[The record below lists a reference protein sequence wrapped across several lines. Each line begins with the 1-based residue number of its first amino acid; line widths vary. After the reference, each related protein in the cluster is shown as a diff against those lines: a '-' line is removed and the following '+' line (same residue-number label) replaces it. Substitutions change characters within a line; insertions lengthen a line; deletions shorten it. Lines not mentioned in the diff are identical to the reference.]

1 MKRLSV
7 IIVSAALIA
16 PPALL
21 SGHASAAPDDGFG
34 DFDSFISG
42 AMSDFDGFIDD
53 ANRDFID
60 FMRNPWKKYDA
71 VKPVEKRVVPE
82 PTVQPVADPEAKAPE
97 KPTQLSIEE
106 IIDLTNRQGGTKGGK
121 EFGMAPVADFT
132 PKEEPAAPRE
142 EAAPAK
148 PQEQATPKAPT
159 SQTRPT
165 SPTGPTSPT
174 PASPATPA
182 AKPTTPATKPTTP
195 ATKPATPTTKPAT
208 PTKPATKPGAA
219 LPPQATVTSGLPV
232 QFGGVT
238 YRVSDALR
246 GVTPAV
252 ALNENS
258 VADAYEALFRAD
270 YKPLL
275 NDLKQLRANGLNNDW
290 ALYTF
295 IDDLSGKL
303 ATGNS
308 RKVLAQFLLNQL
320 GYRARVAIVPSENR
334 LALYFAPNVQLYGV
348 IFVDVNG
355 VRYFDIDAKK
365 PYSFYMC
372 PKEAP
377 AAKSLVDM
385 NVAKTPLFK
394 GSDHVSTR
402 KGTGKSADMIVS
414 TVVPEQLISYYK
426 DIPQCDYSVYTNA
439 AVDPGFKEMVLSA
452 LRPAIA
458 GKSETEAAGLLLDYV
473 QHAFEYATDGDQFGY
488 EKPFFVEE
496 LYYYPKCDCEDRS
509 VFYRFLVRELLGLDV
524 VLLEY
529 PNHIATAVRFN
540 STVGGDCV
548 NIGGRNYTVCDP
560 TYIGAGIGMAMP
572 SFKNTAA
579 KVVKI

>member
-1 MKRLSV
+1 
-7 IIVSAALIA
+7 
-16 PPALL
+16 
-21 SGHASAAPDDGFG
+21 
-34 DFDSFISG
+34 
-42 AMSDFDGFIDD
+42 
-53 ANRDFID
+53 
-60 FMRNPWKKYDA
+60 MRNPWKKYDA

-132 PKEEPAAPRE
+132 PKEEPAAPQE

-148 PQEQATPKAPT
+148 PQEQVAPAKPAEPAAPT
-159 SQTRPT
+159 
-165 SPTGPTSPT
+165 T
-174 PASPATPA
+174 PASQAKPTTPA
-182 AKPTTPATKPTTP
+182 AKPTTPATKPAAP
-195 ATKPATPTTKPAT
+195 ATKPAAPAT
-208 PTKPATKPGAA
+208 PTKPATKPTTKPGAA
-219 LPPQATVTSGLPV
+219 LPPQATATSGLPV

-275 NDLKQLRANGLNNDW
+275 NDLRQLRANGLNNDW

>member
-1 MKRLSV
+1 MKRLSL
-7 IIVSAALIA
+7 ILVSAALIA

-21 SGHASAAPDDGFG
+21 SERAHAAHDDCFG
-34 DFDSFISG
+34 DFDSFMSG
-42 AMSDFDGFIDD
+42 ALGDFDNFIDD

-82 PTVQPVADPEAKAPE
+82 PQVQPKADPEAKAPE
-97 KPTQLSIEE
+97 KPAPLTIQE
-106 IIDLTNRQGGTKGGK
+106 IIDLTGKEGATKGGK
-121 EFGMAPVADFT
+121 EFGMT
-132 PKEEPAAPRE
+132 PIANFEQEEPEAPKAQPQAPKAAPE
-142 EAAPAK
+142 APKAQPQAPKAAPEAPK
-148 PQEQATPKAPT
+148 AHPQAPKAAPETPKAQP
-159 SQTRPT
+159 QAPKAQQ
-165 SPTGPTSPT
+165 SPKPT
-174 PASPATPA
+174 PKTP
-182 AKPTTPATKPTTP
+182 KNPKTPI
-195 ATKPATPTTKPAT
+195 TPTAA
-208 PTKPATKPGAA
+208 PTAA
-219 LPPQATVTSGLPV
+219 PPSQATATTGLPM
-232 QFGGVT
+232 QFGGIT

-246 GVTPAV
+246 GATPAV
-252 ALNENS
+252 SLNENS
-258 VADAYEALFRAD
+258 IADAYEALFRAD

-275 NDLKQLRANGLNNDW
+275 ADLKELRTNGLNNDW

-295 IDDLSGKL
+295 VNDLSGKL

-348 IFVDVNG
+348 IFVDMNG
-355 VRYFDIDAKK
+355 VRYYDAEAKK

-377 AAKSLVDM
+377 AAKGKIDM
-385 NVAKTPLFK
+385 NVASAPMFK
-394 GSDHVSTR
+394 GTGRIATR
-402 KGTGKSADMIVS
+402 KGTGKSAAM
-414 TVVPEQLISYYK
+414 TVTTSVPEQLISYYK
-426 DIPQCDYSVYTNA
+426 SIPQCDYSVYTNA
-439 AVDPGFKEMVLSA
+439 AIDPGFKAEVLAA
-452 LRPAIA
+452 LRPAVA
-458 GKSETEAAGLLLDYV
+458 GKSETEAAALLLDYV

-529 PNHIATAVRFN
+529 PNHLATAVRF
-540 STVGGDCV
+540 STPPGGDCV
-548 NIGGRNYTVCDP
+548 QVGNSIYTVCDP

>member
-1 MKRLSV
+1 MKRLSL
-7 IIVSAALIA
+7 ILVSAALIA

-21 SGHASAAPDDGFG
+21 SERAHAAHDDGFG
-34 DFDSFISG
+34 DFDSFMSG
-42 AMSDFDGFIDD
+42 ALGDFDNFIDD

-71 VKPVEKRVVPE
+71 VKPEEKRVVPE
-82 PTVQPVADPEAKAPE
+82 PQVQPKADPEAKAPE
-97 KPTQLSIEE
+97 KPVPLTIEE
-106 IIDLTNRQGGTKGGK
+106 IIDLTGKESATKGGK
-121 EFGMAPVADFT
+121 EFGMAPIGNFVQEEPEAEPIT
-132 PKEEPAAPRE
+132 PKAQPQAPKAAP
-142 EAAPAK
+142 EAPRAQPQAPK
-148 PQEQATPKAPT
+148 PTPKSPKAAPKAPT
-159 SQTRPT
+159 
-165 SPTGPTSPT
+165 
-174 PASPATPA
+174 PA
-182 AKPTTPATKPTTP
+182 
-195 ATKPATPTTKPAT
+195 
-208 PTKPATKPGAA
+208 
-219 LPPQATVTSGLPV
+219 PPSQATATTGLPL
-232 QFGGVT
+232 QFGGIS

-246 GVTPAV
+246 GTTPAV
-252 ALNENS
+252 SLNENS
-258 VADAYEALFRAD
+258 IADAYEALFRAD
-270 YKPLL
+270 YNPLL
-275 NDLKQLRANGLNNDW
+275 ADLKELRANGLNNDW
-290 ALYTF
+290 ALFTF
-295 IDDLSGKL
+295 VNELSGKL

-348 IFVDVNG
+348 IFVDING
-355 VRYFDIDAKK
+355 VRYYDAEAKR

-377 AAKSLVDM
+377 AAKGKIDM
-385 NVAKTPLFK
+385 NVASTPIFK
-394 GSDHVSTR
+394 GSNHVSTR
-402 KGTGKSADMIVS
+402 KGTGKSADIMVS

-426 DIPQCDYSVYTNA
+426 SIPQCDYSVYANA
-439 AVDPGFKEMVLSA
+439 AVAPGFKEMVLAA
-452 LRPAIA
+452 LRPAVA
-458 GKSETEAAGLLLDYV
+458 GKSETEAAALLLDYV

-529 PNHIATAVRFN
+529 PNHLATAVRF
-540 STVGGDCV
+540 SPPPGGDCV
-548 NIGGRNYTVCDP
+548 QVGNSIYTVCDP